1 MKHVLCNNPRIIC
14 FCKTYSWDDFPYKDF
29 RNEKFFLS
37 SNKKFLWRSEIFYM
51 IVEWIKIYC
60 AWCFLVLTLKSIQYW
75 RKRERNNRKIIARNP
90 FHALH
95 ESLYR
100 ILQQFQTTRIFNIR
114 VIVNR
119 YTTKKNF
126 PRIWKTRIRNPSSPS
141 YRLVFSHH
149 PCYAV

>member
-37 SNKKFLWRSEIFYM
+37 SNKKFLWRSEISYM

-100 ILQQFQTTRIFNIR
+100 ILQRREFSIFVSLWID
-114 VIVNR
+114 
-119 YTTKKNF
+119 TQQKKIF
-126 PRIWKTRIRNPSSPS
+126 HEYEKREFAIHPPS